1 MRLDLPE
8 FKSYNR
14 KHWRRERQNSG
25 TWQLAWRKDRLIR
38 DELIM
43 HQSWTG
49 LDKGLQ
55 SSDLWRMDSVQQ
67 MASFVQLWD
76 LVQQVVLSD
85 EQDQTA
91 WKKTVNKWQAY
102 YVRNQ
107 PMTSNFQAVMDGQRE
122 LFRTWC
128 PTWQSGNGE
137 LCNFLLC
144 MENRIVGTA
153 DADAE

>member
-1 MRLDLPE
+1 MSLWHMHSHLDLWRFMGNLVRALCSRKKKLVKVLRLDLPE

-25 TWQLAWRKDRLIR
+25 TWQLAWRKNRLIR

-91 WKKTVNKWQAY
+91 
-102 YVRNQ
+102 
-107 PMTSNFQAVMDGQRE
+107 
-122 LFRTWC
+122 
-128 PTWQSGNGE
+128 
-137 LCNFLLC
+137 
-144 MENRIVGTA
+144 
-153 DADAE
+153 